1 MLLFCDM
8 FIHIKKNS
16 LVYKKVLVYLNRH
29 LSAYLLIVVCV
40 WKGIEEVKAKSWEKK
55 G

>member
-8 FIHIKKNS
+8 FIRIKKNS
-16 LVYKKVLVYLNRH
+16 LVYKKGFLYLNRH

-40 WKGIEEVKAKSWEKK
+40 WKGIEEVKAES
-55 G
+55 

>member
-8 FIHIKKNS
+8 FIRIKKNS
-16 LVYKKVLVYLNRH
+16 LVYKKGFLYLNRH

-40 WKGIEEVKAKSWEKK
+40 WKGIEEVKAESWEKK

>member
-1 MLLFCDM
+1 M

-29 LSAYLLIVVCV
+29 LSAYLLIVVYV
-40 WKGIEEVKAKSWEKK
+40 WKGIEEVKAKS
-55 G
+55 